1 MATDQTGANN
11 ATTGTPAATRSAT
24 SSSASKTPSSSTSS
38 TRQRTPNASAD
49 NVTPEGRDEHTLQ
62 DPIYGQP
69 AAPTMSRADR
79 AERDE
84 VLRRRT
90 TPETFEAVQ
99 QNRQA
104 EESAALKA
112 SQERSK

>member
-1 MATDQTGANN
+1 
-11 ATTGTPAATRSAT
+11 
-24 SSSASKTPSSSTSS
+24 
-38 TRQRTPNASAD
+38 
-49 NVTPEGRDEHTLQ
+49 
-62 DPIYGQP
+62 
-69 AAPTMSRADR
+69 MSRADR